1 MWSLHW
7 SPSPSRSWSY
17 LSLWPNPSTVPR
29 SIKTQHTHVHTAMLR
44 HTRSTEV
51 IPWRW
56 CDFLLSVNLNVL
68 HPKMQKVS
76 KALFKDIFR
85 TTHTSKA
92 ALVGKGGLLLC
103 HCSGLSYHQS
113 AAVGLKLLLNCSI
126 LFMLERWR
134 EAVQIICIC
143 NIPATT
149 HPPQHSTLSGSFY
162 TLVMHTVGNIRS
174 H

>member
-29 SIKTQHTHVHTAMLR
+29 SIKTQHTRTHSYAQTHPIHRGYSVTLMWF
-44 HTRSTEV
+44 
-51 IPWRW
+51 P
-56 CDFLLSVNLNVL
+56 SVNLNVL